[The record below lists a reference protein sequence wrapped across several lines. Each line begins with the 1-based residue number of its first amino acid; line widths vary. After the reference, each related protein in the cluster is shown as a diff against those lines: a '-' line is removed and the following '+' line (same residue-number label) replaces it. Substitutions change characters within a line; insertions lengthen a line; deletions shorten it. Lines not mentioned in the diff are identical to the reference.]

1 MCAWASTMPRIG
13 VADAAGAAVSG
24 TVTATAES
32 RASAERAHLPVV
44 VDLVVELPFP
54 MDVPLS
60 DGARRGSAGA
70 SV

>member
-1 MCAWASTMPRIG
+1 MAAC
-13 VADAAGAAVSG
+13 AGAAASG

-44 VDLVVELPFP
+44 VDLVDLVVGRLCP
-54 MDVPLS
+54 MAVPLS

-70 SV
+70 SA